1 MPEVE
6 LWGEIY
12 TSKGSLIVFK
22 VFGMLTDSMVQ
33 ATVLLSSSTDHK
45 DFFARQ

>member
-6 LWGEIY
+6 LWEKIY

-22 VFGMLTDSMVQ
+22 VFGMLTDSMIQ